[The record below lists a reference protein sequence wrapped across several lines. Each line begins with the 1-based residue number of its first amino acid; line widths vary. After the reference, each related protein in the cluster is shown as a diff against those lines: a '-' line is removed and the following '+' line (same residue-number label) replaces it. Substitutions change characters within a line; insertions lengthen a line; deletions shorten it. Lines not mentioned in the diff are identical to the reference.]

1 MTWEWRDEALH
12 IHWFLTTE
20 EQELLSNKTPHGR
33 LGFAVLL
40 KHFQNEGRFPEHF
53 KDVPH
58 VVLMYLANQIDV
70 PRSSLED
77 YALDG
82 RTARGSYHI
91 AAKSAIC
98 GSSSHVNLT
107 NTIKPTSYDFL
118 LLANTR

>member
-82 RTARGSYHI
+82 RTAKRVKY
-91 AAKSAIC
+91 
-98 GSSSHVNLT
+98 
-107 NTIKPTSYDFL
+107 
-118 LLANTR
+118 